1 MSRVFQAEFDGYTNM
16 EILPIS
22 SCFCIWH
29 FKIFFVKF
37 FSSPPSLP
45 PAAAFPPPK
54 NSYNCSC
61 KMTTQTKLTKIEC
74 HSLTT
79 II

>member
-1 MSRVFQAEFDGYTNM
+1 MAYQD
-16 EILPIS
+16 
-22 SCFCIWH
+22 
-29 FKIFFVKF
+29 FFVKF